1 MNDLVDEYL
10 RADFF
15 SSSERDKILEEII
28 TFLMK
33 DFQVN
38 RETATKIWTKYIVGL
53 TKDKIIS
60 KYESVKELINMIK
73 DMNNKLMDEN
83 FIELTAKYVNAENHY
98 EEMLAEKE
106 IISYIETDLSVGINT
121 ARLIWSYMYD
131 NCIIGNPPF
140 GEIMEFSKCYDDIAN
155 IVMSVLSGN

>member
-38 RETATKIWTKYIVGL
+38 RETAIKIWTKYINGL
-53 TKDKIIS
+53 TEANIIS

-73 DMNNKLMDEN
+73 ENN
-83 FIELTAKYVNAENHY
+83 
-98 EEMLAEKE
+98 
-106 IISYIETDLSVGINT
+106 
-121 ARLIWSYMYD
+121 
-131 NCIIGNPPF
+131 
-140 GEIMEFSKCYDDIAN
+140 
-155 IVMSVLSGN
+155 